1 MAKNTTN
8 TSTTNKGTA
17 PANRAAGSSFKAR
30 EPQSLER
37 AIALCPTLKQM
48 EAIARAFP
56 LTAMTRDNAQEFAA
70 FLRESTE
77 EHVAKGGQDLNEA
90 LSEQALAIHL
100 QRVVGAYVSS
110 AIGAGT
116 YYGSRLRYAQE
127 MTSKLANDARD
138 EDRDA
143 VAGFEGKAERARQQ
157 AAEAAAQAFALLSAA
172 EGAVSAYAHLTGD
185 EWKAYQPRQDQT
197 QSVSSKSAAEQMGAF
212 AG

>member
-1 MAKNTTN
+1 
-8 TSTTNKGTA
+8 
-17 PANRAAGSSFKAR
+17 
-30 EPQSLER
+30 
-37 AIALCPTLKQM
+37 M

-56 LTAMTRDNAQEFAA
+56 LAAMTRDNAQEFAA

-77 EHVAKGGQDLNEA
+77 EHVAKSGQDLNEA

-110 AIGAGT
+110 AIGTGT
-116 YYGSRLRYAQE
+116 FYGSRLSSAQE

-143 VAGFEGKAERARQQ
+143 IAGFEGKAERARQQ
-157 AAEAAAQAFALLSAA
+157 AAEAAAQTFALLSAA
-172 EGAVSAYAHLTGD
+172 EGAVSAYAHATGN

-197 QSVSSKSAAEQMGAF
+197 QSVSGKSAAEQMGAF